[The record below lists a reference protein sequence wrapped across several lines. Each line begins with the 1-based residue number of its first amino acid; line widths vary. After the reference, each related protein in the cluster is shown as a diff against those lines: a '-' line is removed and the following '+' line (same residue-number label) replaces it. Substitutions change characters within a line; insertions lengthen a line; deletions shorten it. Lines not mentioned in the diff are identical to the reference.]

1 MKRLRSPILTGVMGV
16 LLAAGAA
23 RAADIK
29 LSVHGGLSIPKI
41 RGKETDIFTR
51 GFKSRQGLFMGLAAD
66 VGLTPR
72 LSLALALNYNSQGGL
87 RKGLQPITM
96 ELPPGLPVP
105 PGTILYADFRN
116 ETILDYLEVPVMARF
131 WFGKKVRFFV
141 NAGPYVGLLVRARAL
156 TSGMSAI
163 YLDEAGT
170 QPIIIPPATDPLI
183 VDLGASTNVLDSL
196 KRMNF
201 GLAGGGGI
209 LYSLGA
215 VSLCFEA
222 HFQLGL
228 STLQKDVETD
238 GQSQTGALVISLGV
252 LFPLARNK

>member
-1 MKRLRSPILTGVMGV
+1 MKRMRLPVLAVLTGV
-16 LLAAGAA
+16 LLTAGAA

-29 LSVHGGLSIPKI
+29 LGVHSGLSIPKI
-41 RGKETDIFTR
+41 RGKEADIFTR
-51 GFKSRQGLFMGLAAD
+51 GFTSRQGLFFGLGAD
-66 VGLTPR
+66 IGLTPR
-72 LSLALALNYNSQGGL
+72 LSLALGLNYNSQGGL

-105 PGTILYADFRN
+105 PGTILFADFRN

-156 TSGMSAI
+156 TSGTSAI
-163 YLDEAGT
+163 YLDEGGT

-183 VDLGASTNVLDSL
+183 VDLGADTNVLDSL
-196 KRMNF
+196 RKTNF

-215 VSLCFEA
+215 VDLCLEA
-222 HFQLGL
+222 HLQLGL
-228 STLQKDVETD
+228 STLQKYTETD

-252 LFPLARNK
+252 LVPLARKK